1 MYYNISKNYECNM
14 KDKNFISSAL
24 KVIEIESKAVMSLS
38 NQIQPDFES
47 LCSNILDIKGKLIL
61 MGIGK
66 SGHIAQKIS
75 ATLSSTGTSSFF
87 IHPTEAAHGDL
98 GMISKQDAILILS
111 NSGQTKEIIEILP
124 ALKRSTT
131 NIFTLTNNDQSTI
144 AKAGKIN
151 LVINADEEAC
161 PLDLAPTSSTT
172 IALVFGDALAIALL
186 EARGFGKDD
195 FAKSHPAGQLG
206 KKLTTLVQD
215 LAVMNEQTPIVNQ
228 ATYLKDALMV
238 ITEKKLGVTLV
249 SNEEKVIGIFT
260 DGDLRRCLNNE
271 IDLNKTP
278 IKDVMTTNFKSIQS
292 DALAIDA
299 AEIMEKDKIFS
310 LVVNSSTNGG
320 NSMGIITM
328 HQLLEAGII

>member
-1 MYYNISKNYECNM
+1 M
-14 KDKNFISSAL
+14 KDKNFINSAL
-24 KVIEIESKAVMSLS
+24 RVIEIESKAVRSLS
-38 NQIQPDFES
+38 NQIQSNFDN
-47 LCSNILDIKGKLIL
+47 LCSKILDTKGKLIL

-98 GMISKQDAILILS
+98 GMISKKDSILILS
-111 NSGQTKEIIEILP
+111 NSGETKEIIEILP
-124 ALKRSTT
+124 ALKRSTA
-131 NIFTLTNNDQSTI
+131 NIFTLTNSNQSTI

-151 LVINADEEAC
+151 LVINAEEEAC

-186 EARGFGKDD
+186 EARGFSKDD

-206 KKLTTLVQD
+206 KKLTTMVQD
-215 LAVMNEQTPIVNQ
+215 LAIMNEKAPMVDQVTS
-228 ATYLKDALMV
+228 LRDALME

-249 SNEEKVIGIFT
+249 THNKEVTGIFT

-271 IDLNKTP
+271 VDLNKTP
-278 IKDVMTTNFKSIQS
+278 IKDVMTSSFKSIKS
-292 DALAIDA
+292 NALAIDA
-299 AEIMEKDKIFS
+299 AEIMEKNKIFS
-310 LVVNSSTNGG
+310 LVVNSEANKGDD
-320 NSMGIITM
+320 MGLITM
-328 HQLLEAGII
+328 HQLLEAGIV

>member
-1 MYYNISKNYECNM
+1 M
-14 KDKNFISSAL
+14 KDKNFINSAL
-24 KVIEIESKAVMSLS
+24 RVIEIESKAVKNLS
-38 NQIQPDFES
+38 NQIQSDFDN
-47 LCSNILDIKGKLIL
+47 LCSKILNIKGKLIL

-98 GMISKQDAILILS
+98 GMISKNDAILILS
-111 NSGQTKEIIEILP
+111 NSGETKEIIEILP
-124 ALKRSTT
+124 ALKRSTA
-131 NIFTLTNNDQSTI
+131 NIFTLTNNNQSTI
-144 AKAGKIN
+144 AMAGKIN

-186 EARGFGKDD
+186 EARGFSKND

-206 KKLTTLVQD
+206 KKLTTMVQD
-215 LAVMNEQTPIVNQ
+215 LAVMSEKAPMVDQ
-228 ATYLKDALMV
+228 ATSLKDALME

-249 SNEEKVIGIFT
+249 THNKEVTGIFT

-271 IDLNKTP
+271 VDLNKTP
-278 IKDVMTTNFKSIQS
+278 IKDVMTSNFKSIKS
-292 DALAIDA
+292 NALAIDA
-299 AEIMEKDKIFS
+299 AEIMEKNKIFS
-310 LVVNSSTNGG
+310 LVVNSEKNKGDT
-320 NSMGIITM
+320 MGLITM

>member
-1 MYYNISKNYECNM
+1 M
-14 KDKNFISSAL
+14 KQKNFINTAIN
-24 KVIEIESKAVMSLS
+24 VIKTEADAVIGLTS
-38 NQIQPDFES
+38 QIRPDFEI
-47 LCSNILDIKGKLIL
+47 LCESILDAKGKLIL

-98 GMISKQDAILILS
+98 GMISKDDLILILS
-111 NSGQTKEIIEILP
+111 NSGETKEIIDILP
-124 ALKRSTT
+124 SLKRSTS
-131 NIFTLTNNDQSTI
+131 NIFTLTNNSKSTI

-151 LVINADEEAC
+151 LTINADEEAC

-186 EARGFGKDD
+186 DARGFSKDD

-206 KKLTTLVQD
+206 KKLTTLVRD
-215 LAVMNEQTPIVNQ
+215 LAVMDKKVPMVDHNTS
-228 ATYLKDALMV
+228 LKDALIE

-249 SNEEKVIGIFT
+249 SNNKKVVGIFT
-260 DGDLRRCLNNE
+260 DGDLRRCLNDE
-271 IDLNKTP
+271 IELNKTP
-278 IKDVMTTNFKSIQS
+278 IENVMTSEFKSIAS

-299 AEIMEKDKIFS
+299 AEIMEKNKIFS
-310 LVVNSSTNGG
+310 LVVHPST
-320 NSMGIITM
+320 SKKSTSDIITM
-328 HQLLEAGII
+328 HQLLEAGIV

>member
-1 MYYNISKNYECNM
+1 M
-14 KDKNFISSAL
+14 KDKNFINSAL
-24 KVIEIESKAVMSLS
+24 KVIEIESKAVKSLS
-38 NQIQPDFES
+38 NQIQSDFDD
-47 LCSNILDIKGKLIL
+47 LCTKILDTKGKLIL

-98 GMISKQDAILILS
+98 GMISKKDAILILS
-111 NSGQTKEIIEILP
+111 NSGETKEIIEILP
-124 ALKRSTT
+124 ALKRSTA
-131 NIFTLTNNDQSTI
+131 NIFTLTNNNQSTI

-215 LAVMNEQTPIVNQ
+215 LAVMHEKAPLVDQ
-228 ATYLKDALMV
+228 ATFLKDALMEV
-238 ITEKKLGVTLV
+238 TEKKLGVTLV
-249 SNEEKVIGIFT
+249 TYNKKITGIFT

-271 IDLNKTP
+271 VDLNKTP
-278 IKDVMTTNFKSIQS
+278 IKDVMTTNFKSIKS
-292 DALAIDA
+292 NALAIDA
-299 AEIMEKDKIFS
+299 ADMMEKNKIFS
-310 LVVNSSTNGG
+310 LVVNSSTTKGDSIG
-320 NSMGIITM
+320 LITM

>member
-1 MYYNISKNYECNM
+1 M

-24 KVIEIESKAVMSLS
+24 KVIEIESKAVMSLT

-249 SNEEKVIGIFT
+249 SNEKKVIGIFT

-310 LVVNSSTNGG
+310 LVVNSSANDD

>member
-1 MYYNISKNYECNM
+1 
-14 KDKNFISSAL
+14 
-24 KVIEIESKAVMSLS
+24 MSLS

-228 ATYLKDALMV
+228 ATYLKDALLV

>member
-1 MYYNISKNYECNM
+1 M
-14 KDKNFISSAL
+14 KDKNFINSAL
-24 KVIEIESKAVMSLS
+24 SVIEIESKAVMNLR
-38 NQIQPDFES
+38 NQIQSDFEN
-47 LCSNILDIKGKLIL
+47 LCSNILQIKGKLIL

-98 GMISKQDAILILS
+98 GMINKKDAILILS
-111 NSGQTKEIIEILP
+111 NSGETKEIIEILP
-124 ALKRSTT
+124 ALKRSTA

-151 LVINADEEAC
+151 LVINAEEEAC
-161 PLDLAPTSSTT
+161 PLNLAPTSSTT

-215 LAVMNEQTPIVNQ
+215 LAATNDKAPIVNE
-228 ATYLKDALMV
+228 AISLKDALIEV
-238 ITEKKLGVTLV
+238 TEKKLGVTLV
-249 SNEEKVIGIFT
+249 SDSKKVVGIFT
-260 DGDLRRCLNNE
+260 DGDLRRCLNDDV
-271 IDLNKTP
+271 DLNKTP
-278 IKDVMTTNFKSIQS
+278 IKNVMTTNFKSIKCN
-292 DALAIDA
+292 DLAIDA
-299 AEIMEKDKIFS
+299 AEIMEKNKIFS
-310 LVVNSSTNGG
+310 LVVNSSTNKKD
-320 NSMGIITM
+320 SVGIITM